1 MAGRRPNRRPEPAND
16 TTLYTWVLAALL
28 ALMAPFVVLWA
39 AARLTGDRSRDPF
52 EWVLRSING
61 EAIWTTATTVVAS
74 LLGLVLV
81 AVAAAGILLY
91 RRWSRMRSRIDDV
104 AAAMSDQSDI
114 TPLAEK
120 ASTAAAARLGVQPT
134 SGPGV
139 PLGAAV
145 RTGQPLWGSWEWCQ
159 LWIMGP
165 RAGKTSCVCVP
176 QIIECRGP
184 VVATSNKRDVVDLTR
199 GPRSELGPVW
209 VSDPQGLIGEPA
221 SWWWNPLSYVTSVE
235 RADELAGLFAAA
247 NREAGDRADAYFDP
261 TAKTLLSNLLLAAAV
276 GGQPISI
283 LYEWLAD
290 PERARENPATDPETL
305 LHTAGHTMPATSL
318 AGLASL
324 HPKQRDG
331 VYGTAVT
338 MVQFLRQAALLPWI
352 TPDPARPEFSPDEFV
367 RGRGTIYL
375 LSKEGAG
382 SARAITAAMTV
393 AITRAA
399 EQYAT
404 SQPRGRLSVPL
415 LCALDEAANICR
427 WPELPNLYSHYGSR
441 GIILVTFLQS
451 WSQGAEVWA
460 AEGMKKLWSA
470 SNVRGIGRGLAEE
483 GFLAELSKLIGDRD
497 VISRDIQA
505 SRHGRST
512 STRNRREAILEVA
525 DLAALPE
532 GRAVLFVSGL
542 RPILLKLV
550 HWSRRPY
557 GADVAAS
564 EEYYGSEVTT
574 NV

>member
-1 MAGRRPNRRPEPAND
+1 MARQPNRRPEPAND
-16 TTLYTWVLAALL
+16 TTLYTWGLVALL
-28 ALMAPFVVLWA
+28 GLFTPIVVLWA
-39 AARLTGDRSRDPF
+39 AARWTGDTSRDPVD
-52 EWVLRSING
+52 WVLRSITG
-61 EAIWTTATTVVAS
+61 EASWTTATTVVAII
-74 LLGLVLV
+74 LGLVVFPAAIAAGLATYRTWV
-81 AVAAAGILLY
+81 SQRSRVDTVAA
-91 RRWSRMRSRIDDV
+91 S
-104 AAAMSDQSDI
+104 MSDQSDI

-120 ASTAAAARLGVQPT
+120 ASVAAATKLGVQPT
-134 SGPGV
+134 AGPGV
-139 PLGAAV
+139 PIGDAV
-145 RTGQPLWGSWEWCQ
+145 RTGQALWGAWEWCQ

-221 SWWWNPLSYVTSVE
+221 TWWWNPLSYVTSVE

-247 NREAGDRADAYFDP
+247 NRSAGDRADAYFDP
-261 TAKTLLSNLLLAAAV
+261 TAQTLLSNLLLAAAA
-276 GGQPISI
+276 GGQPIAI
-283 LYEWLAD
+283 LYDWLAE
-290 PERARENPATDPETL
+290 PERARENPETDPETL
-305 LHTAGHTMPATSL
+305 LRRAGHLMPATSL

-324 HPKQRDG
+324 TPKQRDG
-331 VYGTAVT
+331 VYGTATT
-338 MVQFLRQAALLPWI
+338 MVQFLRQSGLLTWI
-352 TPDPARPEFSPDEFV
+352 TPDPNRPEFDPAEFV

-399 EQYAT
+399 EQYAVT
-404 SQPRGRLSVPL
+404 QPRGRLSVPL

-427 WPELPNLYSHYGSR
+427 WPDLPNLYSHYGSR

-451 WSQGAEVWA
+451 WSQGAEVWGPD
-460 AEGMKKLWSA
+460 GMKKLWSA
-470 SNVRGIGRGLAEE
+470 ANVRGIGRGLAEE

-497 VISRDIQA
+497 VLTRDVQTSRT
-505 SRHGRST
+505 GRST

-542 RPILLKLV
+542 RPILLRLV

-564 EEYYGSEVTT
+564 EDYYGTNEVTH
-574 NV
+574 V